1 MQFLK
6 KDSVEFDMTFIFKG
20 KSFKLLATLK
30 IRTYHGF
37 GTQIKAMVRYSV
49 FTKKMFLELLCC
61 NGKKNPNCILEA
73 LYSGWF
79 MHVEFLSVSF

>member
-37 GTQIKAMVRYSV
+37 GK
-49 FTKKMFLELLCC
+49 LW
-61 NGKKNPNCILEA
+61 CIILF
-73 LYSGWF
+73 S
-79 MHVEFLSVSF
+79 HKI

>member
-37 GTQIKAMVRYSV
+37 GTQIKTVVRYSV
-49 FTKKMFLELLCC
+49 LTQNFIFGLLCGDG
-61 NGKKNPNCILEA
+61 N
-73 LYSGWF
+73 W
-79 MHVEFLSVSF
+79 